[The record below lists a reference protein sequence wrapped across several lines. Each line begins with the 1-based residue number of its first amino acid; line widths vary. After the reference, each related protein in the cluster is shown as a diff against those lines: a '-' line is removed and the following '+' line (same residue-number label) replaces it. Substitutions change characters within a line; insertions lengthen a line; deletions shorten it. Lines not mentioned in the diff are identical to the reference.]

1 MESRSIHLKTHVAIC
16 GYWWPLRAADY
27 IALGVNVFTSLR
39 QKFPMRYVLLLSARL
54 TISLMF
60 AFLGACAGS
69 GRSDTD
75 QLNGLI
81 GKANKVYFVE
91 KLGPPDKQ
99 AAIESNTDVW
109 EYRLDEQK
117 YTSST
122 GYRFSTF
129 KRLRLTFRDG
139 MLVSWNQSSETQ

>member
-1 MESRSIHLKTHVAIC
+1 
-16 GYWWPLRAADY
+16 
-27 IALGVNVFTSLR
+27 
-39 QKFPMRYVLLLSARL
+39 MRYVHLLCARL
-54 TISLMF
+54 TIFLML
-60 AFLGACAGS
+60 ALLGACAGS
-69 GRSDTD
+69 GRSDTE
-75 QLNGLI
+75 QLNGLV
-81 GKANKVYFVE
+81 GKANKAYFVE

-129 KRLRLTFRDG
+129 KRLRLTFRNG
-139 MLVSWNQSSETQ
+139 TLASWSQSSETQ